1 MDNSNNPD
9 SQINSQN
16 YLTSDWLKS
25 LCSPSWISD
34 PVQSVLNI
42 YRMLEVGVPVTIE
55 NCLSGKHFAY
65 KESKR
70 SRCAVCSK
78 QISPTTGRR
87 MSKHTIIALSVMCF
101 FALVPALSYTTHV
114 PLYSD
119 CIDVFTVLHV
129 CLFQSNCVENISTVC
144 FLALVPAS
152 SYTTHVPLYSDC
164 IDVFTVLHVCLFQSN
179 ISTATRGC
187 AELGIGHFDLGVW

>member
-1 MDNSNNPD
+1 MQPLLDLRSSPECP
-9 SQINSQN
+9 QRLQN
-16 YLTSDWLKS
+16 
-25 LCSPSWISD
+25 
-34 PVQSVLNI
+34 V
-42 YRMLEVGVPVTIE
+42 RGRRPVTIE

-129 CLFQSNCVENISTVC
+129 CLFQSN
-144 FLALVPAS
+144 
-152 SYTTHVPLYSDC
+152 
-164 IDVFTVLHVCLFQSN
+164 